1 LISALLLIFSII
13 FANFTFSTFKKVKKA
28 KSRFKRD
35 NMVDVN
41 TICREPRVN
50 RSESGFSEISHTS
63 IKTGEDPKQDEIVEI
78 VKKEPVT
85 SRTHR
90 SFSAVATTMNDYNLT
105 TLHGLRL
112 IRSALPGK
120 LTVYHFHNNIKK
132 EEKQEKVIYLRKTS
146 FLYNKINL
154 KINKDRRKRKSAR
167 IKKYCQRKYC

>member
-63 IKTGEDPKQDEIVEI
+63 IKTGEL
-78 VKKEPVT
+78 KKI
-85 SRTHR
+85 
-90 SFSAVATTMNDYNLT
+90 TT
-105 TLHGLRL
+105 
-112 IRSALPGK
+112 
-120 LTVYHFHNNIKK
+120 KK
-132 EEKQEKVIYLRKTS
+132 KTIL
-146 FLYNKINL
+146 F
-154 KINKDRRKRKSAR
+154 R
-167 IKKYCQRKYC
+167 

>member
-1 LISALLLIFSII
+1 
-13 FANFTFSTFKKVKKA
+13 
-28 KSRFKRD
+28 
-35 NMVDVN
+35 MVDVN

-90 SFSAVATTMNDYNLT
+90 SFSAVVTTMNDYNLT

-120 LTVYHFHNNIKK
+120 QTVYHFHNNIKK
-132 EEKQEKVIYLRKTS
+132 EEQQEKVRKTS
-146 FLYNKINL
+146 FLYNKINFIKITVISFQNAL
-154 KINKDRRKRKSAR
+154 KYVFKIFMNKEIFNTNKGKHFFHLNL
-167 IKKYCQRKYC
+167 IK